1 MLTTSTVP
9 AAALP
14 PVGSARSAPEEAA
27 LEEVAQE
34 EAALD
39 ELAAFEEAAFVEAA
53 CELAGATSCLPFL
66 IGGVLRKSLRSSNGA
81 GGEPRGC
88 RPDGGALR

>member
-9 AAALP
+9 AAALVS

-39 ELAAFEEAAFVEAA
+39 ELAAFEEAAR
-53 CELAGATSCLPFL
+53 ELAGAASCLPFL

-88 RPDGGALR
+88 RPDGDALR